1 MADVVKKVKKLLED
15 YAHPELKRPFYDG
28 DPVVI
33 PASRL
38 PTIAIEMSDSTIDEG
53 PTGYDGY
60 LDTLTIKVIVDK
72 RPDFNKQPG
81 EVVAQKT
88 LRDYVKGVDIDGNL
102 KLNSIV
108 GVLRKHLTLNSSVL
122 DQLIKIDFSV
132 IKREEILTEE
142 AWISLTV
149 ESIVG
154 MSSRS

>member
-88 LRDYVKGVDIDGNL
+88 LRDYVKGVDSSGNL

>member
-53 PTGYDGY
+53 PTGYDGH
-60 LDTLTIKVIVDK
+60 LDTLTIKVIVNK
-72 RPDFNKQPG
+72 RPDFNKQQG

-88 LRDYVKGVDIDGNL
+88 LRDYVKGVDSSGNL